1 MGTKPNQV
9 WKMTQTEMP
18 GMEKKVPKPKTRAQ
32 LGRRS
37 KMKGKEFERLV
48 VRKLAE
54 AGIPSERGWWQS
66 MGGGTVPD
74 VMVEGLWIECGHGKV
89 MEPRVK
95 LEQAEGYV
103 ATCKLPVVPVAITR
117 RNREDIKV
125 TMRVGGLL
133 TLLDGHV
140 MGILAA
146 KLMVTMPWEHFVG
159 VLLDRRT
166 EAKES
171 ASFEDV

>member
-1 MGTKPNQV
+1 MSDQ
-9 WKMTQTEMP
+9 MAIP
-18 GMEKKVPKPKTRAQ
+18 GFERKERAPKTRSQ
-32 LGRRS
+32 LGSRS
-37 KMKGKEFERLV
+37 KTKGKVFERLV
-48 VRKLAE
+48 TRKLRE
-54 AGIPSERGWWQS
+54 AGIEANRGYWQS
-66 MGGGTVPD
+66 LGGGTVPD
-74 VMVEGLWIECGHGKV
+74 VMVEGLWIECGHGKA